1 MKPLSS
7 VVRVHRILGF
17 LAVLHSVLIFA
28 VFFGVIVFAH
38 ASWSFRFNHLWVWFA
53 TLWFLWPLV
62 LAFHPGRSVLRLI
75 VPLVIALPF
84 LILCLREYRA
94 SAPNA
99 FGLPDGIQFS
109 PYSILEYL
117 KADRIGR
124 AEAEKN
130 LRSGHLAIEIYGYPM
145 KGEREYGDI
154 LRQRYQIEFRRV
166 AGDTNI
172 SAKVIGHAKGYNEVS
187 EPEIKRRFGGDIL
200 KAAEEEAA
208 KHYDEK
214 FAQ

>member
-7 VVRVHRILGF
+7 IVRVHRILGL

-28 VFFGVIVFAH
+28 VFFGVIFFAH
-38 ASWSFRFNHLWVWFA
+38 WSWSFWFSRLWVGFA

-75 VPLVIALPF
+75 VPLIIALPF
-84 LILCLREYRA
+84 LFLSRREYRA
-94 SAPNA
+94 SAPHA
-99 FGLPDGIQFS
+99 FGLPEGVQFS

-124 AEAEKN
+124 AEAEKD

-145 KGEREYGDI
+145 KGEPEYRDI

-187 EPEIKRRFGGDIL
+187 EPEIKRRFGGIL

>member
-1 MKPLSS
+1 
-7 VVRVHRILGF
+7 
-17 LAVLHSVLIFA
+17 
-28 VFFGVIVFAH
+28 
-38 ASWSFRFNHLWVWFA
+38 
-53 TLWFLWPLV
+53 
-62 LAFHPGRSVLRLI
+62 
-75 VPLVIALPF
+75 
-84 LILCLREYRA
+84 
-94 SAPNA
+94 
-99 FGLPDGIQFS
+99 
-109 PYSILEYL
+109 
-117 KADRIGR
+117 
-124 AEAEKN
+124 
-130 LRSGHLAIEIYGYPM
+130 M
-145 KGEREYGDI
+145 KGECEYGDI